1 MGRRLQIGNLEVE
14 AHDAGHV
21 LGSAQFEIITREENL
36 VYASHL
42 NFIDTLTSKAAEVA
56 PCDTLILE
64 AAFPST
70 YQKLPNRESVIADVV
85 KWALDCIREHRIP
98 TFAAD
103 PMGTAQELI
112 RAFNTWTELSVA
124 VHPRI
129 ARISQVYTNNGVGIR
144 YVDAGT
150 EEAQALIR
158 DGKCAVMIPRRFDAA
173 RYGEFKIANVTPGQ
187 RKLREP
193 PGKYFY

>member
-1 MGRRLQIGNLEVE
+1 LDPLDSDPTILDLLVTHAHYDHSKGFQLPVQKKYSTKETLELYEADSGHQVGNWQQIRMGRRLQIGNLEVE

-21 LGSAQFEIITREENL
+21 LGSVQFEIITREENL
-36 VYASHL
+36 VYASHV

-103 PMGTAQELI
+103 PMGTA
-112 RAFNTWTELSVA
+112 
-124 VHPRI
+124 
-129 ARISQVYTNNGVGIR
+129 
-144 YVDAGT
+144 
-150 EEAQALIR
+150 
-158 DGKCAVMIPRRFDAA
+158 
-173 RYGEFKIANVTPGQ
+173 
-187 RKLREP
+187 
-193 PGKYFY
+193 